1 MNKEFKQLL
10 LKISA
15 LPLRDQKWMLKQLTA
30 EQQNQFKL
38 MRGTDLLQQ
47 ARRFRT
53 ITCPDAKPIPSSISL
68 PALCHSLK
76 QEDPFYIALILE
88 QGQFHWSE
96 QFLLTHE
103 HGDEIQ
109 HLINEEISALKSNT
123 KLSAFKHWQSQL
135 SFEDQLVMNHG

>member
-10 LKISA
+10 LKIAA
-15 LPLRDQKWMLKQLTA
+15 LPLRDQKWMLNQLTA
-30 EQQNQFKL
+30 EQQEQFKL
-38 MRGTDLLQQ
+38 MQGTDLLQQ

-53 ITCPDAKPIPSSISL
+53 ISCPEVKPSSINL

-88 QGQFHWSE
+88 QGQFHWRE
-96 QFLLTHE
+96 QFLLSHE

-109 HLINEEISALKSNT
+109 HLMNEKISALKSST
-123 KLSAFKHWQSQL
+123 KLSAFKQWQSQL